1 MGLRSLLSCDGWLMC
16 MVVQLAMAKDPEAA
30 FFKRLEGLQPCE
42 VSELKS
48 GTHIFAVYGISW
60 WIDIFFE
67 LTI

>member
-1 MGLRSLLSCDGWLMC
+1 MC

-48 GTHIFAVYGISW
+48 GTHIFAVYGIS
-60 WIDIFFE
+60 
-67 LTI
+67 